1 MAIAALQLRHE
12 LWTILLEREVQVG
25 FLARFL
31 KARGINELLIEARD
45 RTYDT
50 EVRDVDETTGNTQT
64 SSIMSGNQVECSD
77 TEMSQ
82 HTAASICP
90 FPPDVLTW
98 ISEALPSAPVYTGL
112 LSL

>member
-12 LWTILLEREVQVG
+12 VWTILLERGMQIGYLV
-25 FLARFL
+25 RFL
-31 KARGINELLIEARD
+31 KACGINELLIEAGD
-45 RTYDT
+45 RAYDT
-50 EVRDVDETTGNTQT
+50 EVRNVEETTGNTQT

-82 HTAASICP
+82 HTAVSICP
-90 FPPDVLTW
+90 FPPIVLTW

-112 LSL
+112 LSI